1 LGSQGKK
8 SKQFDNLKMIEMC
21 QTPLFGFHFS
31 GARYV
36 KNICTFRKSGG
47 KRKTQVGMAEIFSAH
62 QSKKVESSPI

>member
-1 LGSQGKK
+1 
-8 SKQFDNLKMIEMC
+8 MIEMC

-31 GARYV
+31 GARYA

-62 QSKKVESSPI
+62 PSKKVESSPI